1 MRCFL
6 VARFDATVTP
16 PVLLG
21 LGVYSEGWNT
31 LTLAHSRQQFY
42 ADLAV
47 GEGDDFAE
55 ARAALML
62 FVDSYPGLHWVR
74 EWLKRESEETAPKER
89 TRITHVAI
97 RFQGKTYSLPTPPNR
112 HHHVVRLIVQET
124 GADCVDVPEDD
135 QGFLD
140 AGGAYLRRRQALV
153 NARMHGQLKPDA
165 VPRAGRLFSEDLR
178 EQDPPPC
185 EACDGLGSTMVNAH
199 GPQEVSCGEC
209 GGTGVKAAGGGPP

>member
-31 LTLAHSRQQFY
+31 LTLAHSSKQFY

-55 ARAALML
+55 ARAALLL

-74 EWLKRESEETAPKER
+74 EWLEREANKTVTPKER
-89 TRITHVAI
+89 TRVTHVAI
-97 RFQGKTYSLPTPPNR
+97 RFQGKTYSLPAPPNR
-112 HHHVVRLIVQET
+112 HHHVIALIVRET
-124 GADCVDVPEDD
+124 GADYVNVPEDD

-140 AGGAYLRRRQALV
+140 ADGTYLRRRQALI
-153 NARMHGQLKPDA
+153 NAQMHGQLKPDT
-165 VPRAGRLFSEDLR
+165 VIRAGRLFSEDLQ
-178 EQDPPPC
+178 EQDP
-185 EACDGLGSTMVNAH
+185 LS
-199 GPQEVSCGEC
+199 
-209 GGTGVKAAGGGPP
+209 